1 MQKISENNM
10 AESERFTEKQAI
22 KLLEKYAPDKESLD
36 NVLWHSKAVQKAALK
51 LMNDIDCNWEFIKT
65 ACLVHDI
72 GRFNMP
78 PKKGPEAIKHG
89 IEGAKILKKEGWP
102 KKFQKVCE
110 NHIGIGI
117 RKQDIEEQNL
127 PLPLKDYIP
136 ETKEEKII
144 AYADNL
150 VKGNK
155 IVDETY
161 VVERFKKELGE
172 KYGKRVEKFHEEIR
186 ELK

>member
-1 MQKISENNM
+1 MMEFNEEN
-10 AESERFTEKQAI
+10 AI
-22 KLLEKYAPDKESLD
+22 RLLEKHSPDKESRD
-36 NVLWHSKAVQKAALK
+36 DVLGHSKAVQKAASELAE
-51 LMNDIDCNWEFIKT
+51 DVEDCDKEFIKT

-78 PKKGPEAIKHG
+78 PKKGSEAIKHG
-89 IEGAKILKKEGWP
+89 IEGAKILKEEGWP
-102 KKFQKVCE
+102 EKFQRVCE

-155 IVDETY
+155 IVGEEY
-161 VVERFKKELGE
+161 VVERFRKELGE
-172 KYGKRVEKFHEEIR
+172 EFGKRVEKFHEEIH
-186 ELK
+186 ELKVVSWK